1 MRIYLPATAADLSAP
16 WISPRTAHAAT
27 PSLAAALPGEDRES
41 LEASACLCAAD
52 ASLVRLAE
60 PDAEG
65 AADRRVVIAADVD
78 EAKASELPVSEDV
91 LPGTVEVTAP
101 VAWEAVAALL
111 VDEPAA
117 RTDVRRARTG
127 DEEAFERAAEA
138 DLLWFEA
145 TERAVLADE
154 LG

>member
-1 MRIYLPATAADLSAP
+1 MAT
-16 WISPRTAHAAT
+16 I
-27 PSLAAALPGEDRES
+27 
-41 LEASACLCAAD
+41 
-52 ASLVRLAE
+52 RL
-60 PDAEG
+60 
-65 AADRRVVIAADVD
+65 
-78 EAKASELPVSEDV
+78 
-91 LPGTVEVTAP
+91 VEVPAP

-138 DLLWFEA
+138 DLLWFDA

>member
-1 MRIYLPATAADLSAP
+1 MDQPPDRSCRHTLFGRGPA
-16 WISPRTAHAAT
+16 R
-27 PSLAAALPGEDRES
+27 RES

-127 DEEAFERAAEA
+127 DEEAFERADEA
-138 DLLWFEA
+138 DLLWFDA